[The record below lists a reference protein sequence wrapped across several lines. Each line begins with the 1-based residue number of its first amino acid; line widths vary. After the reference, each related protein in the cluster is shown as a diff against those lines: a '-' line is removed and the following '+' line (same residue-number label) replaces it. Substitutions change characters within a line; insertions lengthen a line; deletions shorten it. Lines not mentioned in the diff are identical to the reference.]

1 MKHKVRLTV
10 IDKKLYPELQQQ
22 YCADPNSGV
31 CPCYNVGD
39 VFEFYRDGDRDDF
52 WHCGLNTL
60 IHTAVDPDTVAGGPK
75 MPHCSELW
83 DASKEARRL
92 PHSHQGRRGA
102 LFYASISIVMP
113 DLNSTVKWSA
123 KTVIF
128 SMSFLTRASS
138 NSVMSVS

>member
-1 MKHKVRLTV
+1 M
-10 IDKKLYPELQQQ
+10 
-22 YCADPNSGV
+22 
-31 CPCYNVGD
+31 
-39 VFEFYRDGDRDDF
+39 
-52 WHCGLNTL
+52 
-60 IHTAVDPDTVAGGPK
+60 
-75 MPHCSELW
+75 
-83 DASKEARRL
+83 SKEARRL

-138 NSVMSVS
+138 NSVMSVSDVAAADAAAMLEKVSVVNEAQHYYKAKLGLKDMQFCIDFALLLNKYAV